1 MCITYFNLQIKYN
14 QVMKKKIA
22 ILGSTGSIGKCLIDI
37 IKNDKKNFEII
48 LLSAEGNYKELIKQ
62 AKFFNVKNLVITN
75 QESFNCIKKDKYS
88 KKINIYNNFNN
99 LGKIFKK
106 KIDYTMS
113 SISGI
118 QGLKPTIEIIKHTK
132 KIAIA
137 NKEAII
143 CGWDLIEKTLN
154 RYRTEFIP
162 VDSEHFSI
170 WYALKG
176 IDRNLIDQIYLTASG
191 GPFLNKSLQKLKNV
205 NIKQAINH
213 PNWIMGKKIS
223 VDSATMIN
231 KVFEVIEAKKIF
243 KISYDKLSIIIHPK
257 SYVHAIIKFKNGLTK
272 IIIHETSMKIPIF
285 NSLYS
290 SKKNFE
296 TDNLNFEILNNL
308 DFRFVDYKKFPLVK
322 ILKDLPDNTSL
333 FETILVSIND
343 KLVESFLNSKIKFTD
358 ISKKM
363 NKILKLYNLKKY
375 KKVMP
380 KKIEEIIRMDTK
392 IKNDIEFLIR

>member
-1 MCITYFNLQIKYN
+1 
-14 QVMKKKIA
+14 MKKKIA

-37 IKNDKKNFEII
+37 IKKDKKNFEIV
-48 LLSAEGNYKELIKQ
+48 LLSADENYKELLLQ
-62 AKFFNVKNLVITN
+62 AKFFKVKNLILTN
-75 QESFNCIKKDKYS
+75 LESFNKIKKNDYS
-88 KKINIYNNFNN
+88 KKIKIYNNFDC
-99 LGKIFKK
+99 LGKVFKK

-118 QGLKPTIEIIKHTK
+118 QGLKPTIEIIEYTN

-143 CGWDLIEKTLN
+143 CGWDLIQKRLEKHK
-154 RYRTEFIP
+154 TEFIP

-176 IDRNLIDQIYLTASG
+176 IDKQLIDQIYLTASG
-191 GPFLNKSLQKLKNV
+191 GPFLNKSSKNLKKV
-205 NIKQAINH
+205 NIKQATNH
-213 PNWIMGKKIS
+213 PNWKMGKKIS

-243 KISYDKLSIIIHPK
+243 KIPYNKLSIIIHPK
-257 SYVHAIIKFKNGLTK
+257 SYVHAIIKLKNGLTK
-272 IIIHETSMKIPIF
+272 IIVHDTSMKIPIF

-290 SKKNFE
+290 SKKIVKSGELNFHILN
-296 TDNLNFEILNNL
+296 NLNFEKVN
-308 DFRFVDYKKFPLVK
+308 FQKFPAVR
-322 ILKDLPDNTSL
+322 ILKMLPRNTSL

-343 KLVESFLNSKIKFTD
+343 KLVELFLNNKIKFTD

-363 NKILKLYNLKKY
+363 NKLLNSYSLKKY
-375 KKVMP
+375 KNIKP
-380 KKIEEIIRMDTK
+380 KNIEEITKMNTK
-392 IKNDIEFLIR
+392 IKNNLEYFVKE